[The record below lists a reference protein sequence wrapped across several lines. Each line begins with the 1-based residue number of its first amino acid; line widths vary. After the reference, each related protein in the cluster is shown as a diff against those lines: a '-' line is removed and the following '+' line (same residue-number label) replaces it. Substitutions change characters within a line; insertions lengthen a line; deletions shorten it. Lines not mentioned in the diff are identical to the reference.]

1 MVRGNHKRKI
11 YKIER
16 GYLKMK
22 IKPQTPFE
30 LPTFKGYTVDKKLR
44 QFRKVSR
51 GKNPQI
57 EFIEFDSEEGQV
69 LLDEL
74 WQYFKFLWEE

>member
-1 MVRGNHKRKI
+1 ME
-11 YKIER
+11 IEQ
-16 GYLKMK
+16 
-22 IKPQTPFE
+22 QTPFE
-30 LPTFKGYTVDKKLR
+30 LPTFKDYTVDKKLR

-51 GKNPQI
+51 GENPQI